1 MDGWIDEWMD
11 EWMVMSI
18 HNLYFSILVNSDKK
32 VILTELHH
40 LLSYESN
47 FQVFRDVLDKVS
59 YKKGI
64 FLIFTFDNYF

>member
-1 MDGWIDEWMD
+1 
-11 EWMVMSI
+11 MVMSI

-59 YKKGI
+59 YQKGNI
-64 FLIFTFDNYF
+64 ADIYL

>member
-1 MDGWIDEWMD
+1 
-11 EWMVMSI
+11 MSI

-59 YKKGI
+59 YQKGNI
-64 FLIFTFDNYF
+64 ADIYI